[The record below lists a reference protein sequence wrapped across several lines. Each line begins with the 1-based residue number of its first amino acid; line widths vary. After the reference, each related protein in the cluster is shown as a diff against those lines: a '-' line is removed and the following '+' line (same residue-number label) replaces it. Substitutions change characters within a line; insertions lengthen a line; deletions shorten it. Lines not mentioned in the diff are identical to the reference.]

1 MMKLGNGMYILRH
14 VENLEKSS
22 IFYKSLG
29 FMKLDE
35 NVDLQSKAQFVLY
48 TDGRLNLMLVQGN
61 QSSTSLLYFNDEFDT
76 VITKFEE
83 LGIKSQTTNELDS
96 TKLTS
101 SETIIKSPNDV
112 NIIIR
117 KDKFNEKHKVNPKQD
132 ESLLD
137 WGTFGEFSIPVKDFE
152 QAEKFWNSLGFPT
165 TFKDVKPYQWGI
177 LFDGLLILGLHQTT
191 DYDNIGQ
198 QSITYFHPQMDEKIR
213 MLQERGFEFEN
224 FSEGSIETGQ
234 AVLTTQD
241 GLKIF
246 LFKGSI
252 DGEI

>member
-1 MMKLGNGMYILRH
+1 MKLGNRMYILRN
-14 VENLEKSS
+14 VENLEKSA
-22 IFYKSLG
+22 IFYEDLG
-29 FMKLDE
+29 FTKLE
-35 NVDLQSKAQFVLY
+35 QNVELESKIQFIIY

-61 QSSTSLLYFNDEFDT
+61 QSSTSLLYFNDEFDIA
-76 VITKFEE
+76 ITKFEE
-83 LGIKSQTTNELDS
+83 LGIQSQATNILDS
-96 TKLTS
+96 TKVTS

-112 NIIIR
+112 NVIIR

-137 WGTFGEFSIPVKDFE
+137 WGTFGEFSVPVKDFE
-152 QAEKFWNSLGFPT
+152 QAEKFWNSLGFTT
-165 TFKDVKPYQWGI
+165 TFKDVNPYQWGI

-191 DYDNIGQ
+191 DYDNIAQ

-213 MLQERGFEFEN
+213 MLQLKGFEFEK

-234 AVLTTQD
+234 AVLTAPD